1 MCFISV
7 AATVVLI
14 ARNFNKETLLCRVEG
29 NPTPHVSW
37 IGPDGEVKKNSTI
50 IASSLGNLGQ
60 GKYTCKA
67 INALGSDQ
75 KSYTVT
81 RKDFFW
87 PVVFCC
93 FYLFNQLLLLLL
105 LLLLLS
111 FISLSCLVLPFFFS
125 CLVLSCIALFPP
137 QGPVFSSGMTS
148 FVWIFTHC
156 KEVEI

>member
-93 FYLFNQLLLLLL
+93 FYLFNYLLLCCCCCYCYCYYCLLYR
-105 LLLLLS
+105 
-111 FISLSCLVLPFFFS
+111 
-125 CLVLSCIALFPP
+125 CLVLSCLALFFLVLSC
-137 QGPVFSSGMTS
+137 PVLS
-148 FVWIFTHC
+148 FFPLFYIHS
-156 KEVEI
+156 